1 MDKKYKT
8 LEGVIANMRSS
19 NVDFIQQYQN
29 ALSQNMCDYFINKFE
44 NLDKKGLTNEG
55 RVQTLIDGKV
65 ENFINSE
72 AKSSKDIYLSSTDEE
87 NKFNMRSNKKDK
99 EMFDGLAS
107 IINRHIYLYS
117 LHVGI
122 ERPEYMGVNKS
133 NFHTYFKSKND
144 CPKIHSNIS
153 VDSICLRKYEKNKGG
168 YYYPHYDN
176 KSSFYRIMAIIIYL
190 NDIQYGGETEFP
202 ALNKMII
209 PKRGNLVIFPSVFT
223 HWHYGRK
230 SNIDKYVLVSHVSK
244 YPSKTEEKEKE

>member
-29 ALSQNMCDYFINKFE
+29 ALSQDMCDYFINKFE

-55 RVQTLIDGKV
+55 RVQRLEDGKV
-65 ENFINSE
+65 KNFINSE
-72 AKSSKDIYLSSTDEE
+72 AKSSKDIYLSSVNEE
-87 NKFNMRSNKKDK
+87 HKW
-99 EMFDGLAS
+99 
-107 IINRHIYLYS
+107 
-117 LHVGI
+117 
-122 ERPEYMGVNKS
+122 
-133 NFHTYFKSKND
+133 
-144 CPKIHSNIS
+144 
-153 VDSICLRKYEKNKGG
+153 G
-168 YYYPHYDN
+168 YYYPHYDS
-176 KSSFYRIMAIIIYL
+176 KSNFYRIMAIIIYL

-202 ALNKMII
+202 ILNRMII
-209 PKRGNLVIFPSVFT
+209 PKKGSLVIFPSVFT